1 MKRFAGSI
9 AAVAVLAALVG
20 GTSPVSA
27 TQGPVHLWAG
37 DGNFNNTGASGN
49 TVAAGNVGGVT
60 LAAGKIGQAFSL
72 SGTNQALDLGNGFV
86 NFGTADFSISVWVKP
101 NSTGSN
107 QPVFVK
113 RSADSQGIFGLTLSP
128 NGMVGVEIRDDQG
141 GNPCCGYT
149 FTGTKYVVDG
159 QWHHLAVVRQG
170 GGIQVYTDGAP
181 AAGTPSGNGSLN
193 LYSGNYSAP
202 KLMLGTNPYNQ
213 YFSGLIDQ
221 FAIYD
226 RALAAAEVQG
236 LANPTAGAG
245 AVNWWKGENNAND
258 AVGGINGTFNG
269 GPGYTTGKAGNA
281 FSFSGAG
288 QSVDLGSSV
297 GNFGKADFS
306 ISVWVRPY
314 PTGDNKPVFVKRSAN
329 SQGIFGLTL
338 APNGTIGV
346 EMRDDGANPCCGYT
360 FTGTKNLADG
370 QLHHV
375 VLVRQGSSIQV
386 YADGAPAAGTPAGNQ
401 ALNLSS
407 ANYAAPKF
415 ILGTNPYN
423 QYFKG
428 EIDELQI
435 YNRALSAAEVSALF
449 AQ

>member
-1 MKRFAGSI
+1 MKRTIGRG
-9 AAVAVLAALVG
+9 AVLTALALFLGGANPAA
-20 GTSPVSA
+20 A

-37 DGNFNNTGASGN
+37 DGNFGNTGASGN
-49 TVAAGNVGGVT
+49 TLTAGNVGGVT
-60 LAAGKIGQAFSL
+60 LAAGRIGQAFNFN
-72 SGTNQALDLGNGFV
+72 GNNQALDLGNGFV
-86 NFGTADFSISVWVKP
+86 SFGTADFSVSVWVKP
-101 NSTGSN
+101 NSAGSN

-141 GNPCCGYT
+141 GNPCCGYS
-149 FTGTKYVVDG
+149 FAGTKYVVDG

-170 GGIQVYTDGAP
+170 GTIQVYTDGAP
-181 AAGTPSGNGSLN
+181 GAGTASGNGALN
-193 LYSGNYSAP
+193 LYSGNYGAP
-202 KLMLGTNPYNQ
+202 KLMIGTNPYNQ
-213 YFSGLIDQ
+213 YYSGLIDQ

-226 RALAAAEVQG
+226 RALAAAEVQS
-236 LANPTAGAG
+236 LANPAVGG
-245 AVNWWKGENNAND
+245 VVNWWKGENNAND

-269 GPGYTTGKAGNA
+269 GPTYTGGKVGNA
-281 FSFSGAG
+281 FSFLSAN
-288 QSVDLGSSV
+288 QFVDLGSGV

-306 ISVWVRPY
+306 VAVWVKPY

-346 EMRDDGANPCCGYT
+346 EMRDDGANPCCGYS
-360 FTGTKNLADG
+360 FTGTKNLADS
-370 QLHHV
+370 QWHQV

-386 YADGAPAAGTPAGNQ
+386 YADGAAAAGTPGGNQ

-407 ANYAAPKF
+407 ANYAGSKF
-415 ILGTNPYN
+415 IVGTNPYN

-435 YNRALSAAEVSALF
+435 YSRALSAAEVSALY